1 MKRKESFKR
10 EKKKDNKFT
19 NHIWEKKTIKE
30 MNDNNNKKHINTRRN
45 IFNGRRKQLKI
56 FLTDILKEM

>member
-1 MKRKESFKR
+1 
-10 EKKKDNKFT
+10 
-19 NHIWEKKTIKE
+19 